1 MEYTYTWSGG
11 EPDAFYGLMGM
22 LAGFMAVMV
31 FVLIALAIFMIVVKW
46 RLFTKAGIEGWKS
59 LIPFYSD
66 YLWYRMICGNGW
78 LMFSWLV
85 ALIPV
90 IGQLAFLAFNIYVVY
105 CLSRA
110 FGKSSAFCIG
120 LIFFPIVFMPMLAFG
135 SSVYCGPYF
144 PLLGFYGGTGT
155 GNGAVMSE
163 DAFAQMAREQASMS
177 NEDRRQAFHEKM
189 EQMRN
194 RDE

>member
-66 YLWYRMICGNGW
+66 YLWYRMICGN
-78 LMFSWLV
+78 
-85 ALIPV
+85 
-90 IGQLAFLAFNIYVVY
+90 
-105 CLSRA
+105 
-110 FGKSSAFCIG
+110 
-120 LIFFPIVFMPMLAFG
+120 
-135 SSVYCGPYF
+135 
-144 PLLGFYGGTGT
+144 
-155 GNGAVMSE
+155 
-163 DAFAQMAREQASMS
+163 
-177 NEDRRQAFHEKM
+177 
-189 EQMRN
+189 
-194 RDE
+194 